1 MECVWMCGRFSLNP
15 LYYLN
20 YELARRRL
28 WQRQRSLRRL
38 RWRYNRK
45 VDRPWK
51 QIICNFI
58 LILLIHFFFFCY
70 CFGVSIFWFARHIH
84 TQPHTHTQTLSVRS
98 LTMLIFIFLLFS
110 FGSSLNRNQ
119 VIRDSKLIIING
131 KRKFTEM
138 HSLMMVEQIN
148 STECIDVDEFRSLL
162 NVNHSIF

>member
-1 MECVWMCGRFSLNP
+1 MNWPDDDCGSGNEAYDDYADDIIVKSIGHESKSYAISFQFYLFIFSSSVIVLVF
-15 LYYLN
+15 
-20 YELARRRL
+20 
-28 WQRQRSLRRL
+28 
-38 RWRYNRK
+38 RYF
-45 VDRPWK
+45 D
-51 QIICNFI
+51 
-58 LILLIHFFFFCY
+58 LLDIYTH
-70 CFGVSIFWFARHIH
+70 S
-84 TQPHTHTQTLSVRS
+84 HTHTQTLSVRS